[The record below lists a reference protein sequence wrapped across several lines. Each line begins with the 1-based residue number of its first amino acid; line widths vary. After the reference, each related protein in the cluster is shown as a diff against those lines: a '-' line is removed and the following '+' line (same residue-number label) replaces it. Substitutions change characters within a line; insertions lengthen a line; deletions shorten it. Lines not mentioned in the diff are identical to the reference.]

1 MINSSDSSNASLS
14 ADERAEV
21 ARHYRLGQQQ
31 LRRREP
37 VLAEQSFAQA
47 LRLAPDDVQVLHA
60 YAESLQILGRPLEAS
75 VVLRRILQ
83 QRPADAELYSQL
95 GIALAEAGDMH
106 GALQAQQRG
115 CELAPGSAAAW
126 FNLGK
131 MLRIETRLEESLLP
145 LQRALELAPAM
156 ESAHFLIAE
165 ALMMLGR
172 IEDSAS
178 QYRKLLR
185 HAPNSGLAW
194 WGLANLKSNQFDAAD
209 VAQLRQLLQ
218 RRELPP
224 DERIAAHF
232 SLAKALDDQ
241 DLRAEAY
248 AAYVD
253 ANAVARQRF
262 RWDAQAFSGW
272 VEGMLASFD
281 RVTATPVDSQ
291 LGHEVIFVVG
301 MPRSA
306 STLTEQILAAHAEVE
321 GGSELPDLGNVIN
334 EESKRRGRPFPQWAG
349 ELDSADWQRLGRRYL
364 ETTAQWRIRHPRYT
378 DKTPSNWML
387 IGAIRAMLPG
397 AHIVDCRRDALE
409 TCWSCFRQIFW
420 TGHEYS
426 YDFDELADYRR
437 VYVRAMQHWRVRHDA
452 AIHAQHYE
460 SLLAEPEAQTR
471 ALLDACGLSFDAACL
486 APHEA
491 TRNVRTA
498 SAAQVR
504 QPMQGGT
511 ARLPRYGA
519 LLDPL
524 KLALQQRGLLD

>member
-1 MINSSDSSNASLS
+1 MQ
-14 ADERAEV
+14 R
-21 ARHYRLGQQQ
+21 GQ
-31 LRRREP
+31 P

-47 LRLAPDDVQVLHA
+47 LRLAPGDPQLLRDHA
-60 YAESLQILGRPLEAS
+60 EALQFLGRPLEAA
-75 VVLRRILQ
+75 VDLRQALQ
-83 QRPADAELYSQL
+83 RQPGNAELYSQL
-95 GIALAEAGDMH
+95 GIALAEGGDMQ
-106 GALQAQQRG
+106 GALQAQKRG
-115 CELAPGSAAAW
+115 CELAPGSAAGW

-131 MLRIETRLEESLLP
+131 MLRVEARLEESLVP
-145 LQRALELAPAM
+145 LRRALELAPTM
-156 ESAHFLIAE
+156 ESAHFLVAE

-172 IEDSAS
+172 IEESAA
-178 QYRKLLR
+178 QYRRFLS
-185 HAPNSGLAW
+185 HAPDSGLAW
-194 WGLANLKSNQFDAAD
+194 WGLANLKSTQFDAAD
-209 VAQLRQLLQ
+209 VARLRQLLQ
-218 RRELPP
+218 RAELPP

-253 ANAVARQRF
+253 ANAVARRRF

-272 VEGMLASFD
+272 VAGMLASFD

-349 ELDSADWQRLGRRYL
+349 ELGSADWQRLGRRYL
-364 ETTAQWRIRHPRYT
+364 ERTAQWRARKPRFT

-397 AHIVDCRRDALE
+397 AHIVDCRRDAVE

-420 TGHEYS
+420 SGHEYS
-426 YDFDELADYRR
+426 YDFEELADYRR
-437 VYVRAMQHWRVRHDA
+437 VYVGAMQHWRRRHDG
-452 AIHAQHYE
+452 AIHAQLYE
-460 SLLAEPEAQTR
+460 SLLAGPEARTR
-471 ALLDACGLSFDAACL
+471 ALLDACGLPFDAACL
-486 APHEA
+486 TPHEA
-491 TRNVRTA
+491 SRSVRTA

-524 KLALQQRGLLD
+524 QRALEKHGVLD